1 MKKVLFLM
9 KIREDHSNNY
19 TPAIFQ
25 WYGVL
30 ERLGYE
36 VFYEDYSSYDP
47 ENFYQLVKEM
57 PGYEEAIALLSEK
70 ANEKPDEPE
79 VIV

>member
-1 MKKVLFLM
+1 MKENELVMMRNKVESLTRVVDFMLKELDNTKTM
-9 KIREDHSNNY
+9 SV
-19 TPAIFQ
+19 
-25 WYGVL
+25 GV
-30 ERLGYE
+30 
-36 VFYEDYSSYDP
+36 
-47 ENFYQLVKEM
+47 YQLVKEM